1 MRKEDLRTPDYL
13 QHMLDAAERIRSY
26 LAPLSQESFEATPM
40 AIDAV
45 ARNLEIIGEAARN
58 IMRGDPAFTSTH
70 PEIPWE
76 AMYGMRNRISH
87 AYFSVD
93 TSIVWSTAQTWVPD
107 LVRKLLPLTSK

>member
-1 MRKEDLRTPDYL
+1 
-13 QHMLDAAERIRSY
+13 MLDAADRIRAY

-40 AIDAV
+40 AVDAV
-45 ARNLEIIGEAARN
+45 VRNLEIIGEAARN
-58 IMRGDPAFTSTH
+58 IMRGDPAFAAAH

-93 TSIVWSTAQTWVPD
+93 TSIVWSTAHTWVPD
-107 LVRKLLPLTSK
+107 LVHKLLQLTSR